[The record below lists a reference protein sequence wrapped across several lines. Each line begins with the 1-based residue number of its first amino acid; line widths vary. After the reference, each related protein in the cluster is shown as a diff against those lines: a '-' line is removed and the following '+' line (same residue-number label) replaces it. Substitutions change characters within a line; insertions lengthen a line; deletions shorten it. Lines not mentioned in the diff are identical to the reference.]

1 MVSAKR
7 TGLGG
12 VLAGKV
18 LSIENRRPY
27 KVRTR
32 KQEYLE
38 IFLHPQF
45 EAFHLRVDKNHSY
58 GCRKE
63 IRGYNTEVQ

>member
-1 MVSAKR
+1 MVSEKR

-27 KVRTR
+27 KFCTR
-32 KQEYLE
+32 EQEN
-38 IFLHPQF
+38 FLHPQF
-45 EAFHLRVDKNHSY
+45 EEAFHLCVDKNHSY